1 MDAEELLWWCCQAVD
16 IDMPLLEKQVL
27 ADELFKFVCRE
38 NRVRAEKQGIGK
50 ESELTPKPTEI
61 VGQLPFHIN
70 WDQVNQDSAPALH
83 HMLTRITEHDAILEE
98 WRKRYALRLYRDG
111 IS

>member
-27 ADELFKFVCRE
+27 ANELFKLVCHE

-70 WDQVNQDSAPALH
+70 WELVNEESAPALH
-83 HMLTRITEHDAILEE
+83 HMLTRITELDAALEE
-98 WRKRYALRLYRDG
+98 MRKRYTQRPRRDG
-111 IS
+111 FS